1 MFTRW
6 WTVNLSMNPI
16 KVRQLSIILLCFIL
30 LTTAGCG
37 LLPNEDNEEVLPTIN
52 PPKLSQKPTYLVKTN
67 TLESKVRGIGKLMS
81 LGEETLFF
89 TLEGKRAKQVFVK
102 TGDTVSSGEA
112 IASLDVEDLEQQIRQ
127 KRLQFR
133 KDELQMIEILRKADE
148 MDADELEQAKIDFEL
163 KRTDITTLQETIN
176 KGHLTAPFSGTIVSV
191 NIQKGET
198 VTAYKPV
205 AIVADL
211 SQLTVAATISADDLK
226 KIAVGMEV
234 LVDINAVG
242 KFKGKVKQLPVAG
255 NNENPDPY
263 NPNPEQSQDTIDKY
277 LVVQLDEFPPDMNRG
292 TPLSVTVIT
301 ERKENAVVIPLSTL
315 RSFGGRNYVQV
326 IDNEGNKAEVDV
338 EIGQKTS
345 TEVEILKGLKP
356 GQKVVGR

>member
-6 WTVNLSMNPI
+6 WTGNLSMHPI
-16 KVRQLSIILLCFIL
+16 KPRQLSLLLLCL
-30 LTTAGCG
+30 VVLAASGCG
-37 LLPNEDNEEVLPTIN
+37 LLPSEDNEEVLPTIN
-52 PPKLSQKPTYLVKTN
+52 PPKLSQKPTYVVKTN

-89 TLEGKRAKQVFVK
+89 TLEGKRVKQVFVK
-102 TGDTVSSGEA
+102 TGDTVSPGES
-112 IASLDVEDLEQQIRQ
+112 IAVLDVEDLEQQIRQ

-133 KDELQMIEILRKADE
+133 KDELQMIEILRKSDE
-148 MDADELEQAKIDFEL
+148 MNADELEQAKIDFEL
-163 KRTDITTLQETIN
+163 KRTEIVTLQETIN
-176 KGHLTAPFSGTIVSV
+176 KAHLKASFSGTVVSV
-191 NIQKGET
+191 NIQKGDS

-211 SQLTVAATISADDLK
+211 SQLTAAATISADDLK
-226 KIAVGMEV
+226 KVAVGMEV
-234 LVDINAVG
+234 LVDINAAG
-242 KFKGKVKQLPVAG
+242 KFKGKVKQLPAA
-255 NNENPDPY
+255 NNEENPDAY
-263 NPNPEQSQDTIDKY
+263 NPNPEAKDTIDKY
-277 LVVQLDEFPPDMNRG
+277 LVVELDEFPSDMNRG
-292 TPLSVTVIT
+292 TPLSVTIIT
-301 ERKENAVVIPLSTL
+301 GRKENAVVIPLSTL

-326 IDNEGNKAEVDV
+326 IDNNGNKSEVDV